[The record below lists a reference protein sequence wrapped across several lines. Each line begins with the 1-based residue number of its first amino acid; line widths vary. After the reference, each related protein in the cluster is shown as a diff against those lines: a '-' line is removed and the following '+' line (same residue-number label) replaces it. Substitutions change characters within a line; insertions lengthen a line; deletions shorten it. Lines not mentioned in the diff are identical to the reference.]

1 MVALYIMLGV
11 LAFIAIIVG
20 LLNIPLV
27 IRASFSDSDNKV
39 RLSVHYLWFKYVLLP
54 DEESNKY
61 LKEERLLKKGKELK
75 YDDDATLEGILDNKG
90 ITGFLEV
97 LKLSIQNT
105 WNLLKSFIM
114 VATIKELNVNMNI
127 VGEDAAD
134 TAIIYGYAN
143 SVVYPIVGAVVS
155 NAHDVKKYN
164 VNLKADFSEGADS
177 SIDANI
183 LAKIKIT
190 KAVMVIAEH
199 GVEAENLLITL
210 GKNPKHAKENKK

>member
-1 MVALYIMLGV
+1 LVALYIILGV
-11 LAFIAIIVG
+11 LAFIGIIAG
-20 LLNIPLV
+20 LLNIPLRV
-27 IRASFSDSDNKV
+27 KASFSDSDNKV
-39 RLSVHYLWFKYVLLP
+39 RLSVHYLWFNYVLLP

-61 LKEERLLKKGKELK
+61 LKEEKLLKKGKELK
-75 YDDDATLEGILDNKG
+75 YDDDATIEGILENKG
-90 ITGFLEV
+90 ITGFIEV

-114 VATIKELNVNMNI
+114 VATIKDFNVNMNI

-134 TAIIYGYAN
+134 TAIIYGYVN
-143 SVVYPIVGAVVS
+143 SVIYPIVGAVVS
-155 NAHDVKKYN
+155 NAQDVKKYN
-164 VNLKADFSEGADS
+164 VNLNADFSEGADS
-177 SIDANI
+177 SIDANL
-183 LAKIKIT
+183 LATIKIT

>member
-1 MVALYIMLGV
+1 M
-11 LAFIAIIVG
+11 LAFIALIVG

-27 IRASFSDSDNKV
+27 VKASFSDSDNKV
-39 RLSVHYLWFKYVLLP
+39 RVSVHYLWFNYVLLP

-61 LKEERLLKKGKELK
+61 LKEEKLLKKGKELK
-75 YDDDATLEGILDNKG
+75 YDEDATLEGVLENKG
-90 ITGFLEV
+90 VLGFLEV

-114 VATIKELNVNMNI
+114 VATIKDFNVNMNI

-134 TAIIYGYAN
+134 TAIIYGYVN
-143 SVVYPIVGAVVS
+143 SVIYPIVGAVVS
-155 NAHDVKKYN
+155 NARDVKKYN
-164 VNLKADFSEGADS
+164 VNLNADFSEGADS

-183 LAKIKIT
+183 LATIKIT
-190 KAVMVIAEH
+190 KAIMVIAEH

-210 GKNPKHAKENKK
+210 GKNPKHAKENNK

>member
-1 MVALYIMLGV
+1 MVALYIVLGV
-11 LAFIAIIVG
+11 LAFIALIVG
-20 LLNIPLV
+20 LLNVPLV
-27 IRASFSDSDNKV
+27 VRASFSDSDNKV
-39 RLSVHYLWFKYVLLP
+39 RLSVQYLWFRYVLLP

-61 LKEERLLKKGKELK
+61 LKEEKLLKKGKELK
-75 YDDDATLEGILDNKG
+75 YDDDATLEGILENKG
-90 ITGFLEV
+90 IGGFLEV
-97 LKLSIQNT
+97 LKLSFENT

-114 VATIKELNVNMNI
+114 VATIKDFNVNMNI

-164 VNLKADFSEGADS
+164 VNLNADFSEGADS

-183 LAKIKIT
+183 LATIKLT

-210 GKNPKHAKENKK
+210 GKNPKHAKEN

>member
-1 MVALYIMLGV
+1 MIALYIVLGV
-11 LAFIAIIVG
+11 LAFIALIVG
-20 LLNIPLV
+20 LLNVPLV

-61 LKEERLLKKGKELK
+61 LKEEKLLKKGKELK
-75 YDDDATLEGILDNKG
+75 YDDDATLEGILEKKG
-90 ITGFLEV
+90 IGGFLEV
-97 LKLSIQNT
+97 IKLSFENT
-105 WNLLKSFIM
+105 WNLLKSFIQ
-114 VATIKELNVNMNI
+114 VATIKDFNVKMNI

-155 NAHDVKKYN
+155 NARDVKKYN
-164 VNLKADFSEGADS
+164 VNLNADFSEDADS

-183 LAKIKIT
+183 LATIKLT
-190 KAVMVIAEH
+190 RAVMVIAEH

-210 GKNPKHAKENKK
+210 GKNPKHAKEN

>member
-1 MVALYIMLGV
+1 MVALYIILGV
-11 LAFIAIIVG
+11 LAFIGLIAG
-20 LLNIPLV
+20 LLNIPLRV
-27 IRASFSDSDNKV
+27 KASFSDSDNKV
-39 RLSVHYLWFKYVLLP
+39 RLSVHYLWFNYVLLP

-61 LKEERLLKKGKELK
+61 LKEEKLLKKGKELK
-75 YDDDATLEGILDNKG
+75 YDDDATIEGILENKG
-90 ITGFLEV
+90 IMGFIEV

-114 VATIKELNVNMNI
+114 VATIKDFNVNMNI

-134 TAIIYGYAN
+134 TAIIYGYVN
-143 SVVYPIVGAVVS
+143 SVIYPIVGAVVS
-155 NAHDVKKYN
+155 NAQDVKKYN
-164 VNLKADFSEGADS
+164 VNLNADFSEGADS

-183 LAKIKIT
+183 LATIKIT

-210 GKNPKHAKENKK
+210 GKNPKHTKENKK

>member
-1 MVALYIMLGV
+1 MIALYIVLGV
-11 LAFIAIIVG
+11 LAFIALIVG
-20 LLNIPLV
+20 LLNVPLI
-27 IRASFSDSDNKV
+27 IRASFSDSDNKI
-39 RLSVHYLWFKYVLLP
+39 RLSVNYLWFKYVILP

-61 LKEERLLKKGKELK
+61 LKEEKLLKKGKELK
-75 YDDDATLEGILDNKG
+75 YDDDATLEGILEKKG
-90 ITGFLEV
+90 IGGFLEV
-97 LKLSIQNT
+97 LKLSFENT

-114 VATIKELNVNMNI
+114 VATIKDLNVNMNI

-155 NAHDVKKYN
+155 NARDVKKYN
-164 VNLKADFSEGADS
+164 VNLNADFSEGADS
-177 SIDANI
+177 SIDADV
-183 LAKIKIT
+183 LASIKIT

-210 GKNPKHAKENKK
+210 GKNPKHAKEN